1 MTSFT
6 PAGTPNTSHIVFNS
20 GTLDF
25 GAERLVMV
33 DNVDISLEY
42 TLAPLFVLGSIK
54 PQAYNRHTQK
64 ITLTGKLK
72 SFSPALLAMA
82 AGSSTGS
89 APMSILTVDGQPTL
103 LNPVATFFDAT
114 GNQYQYQFS
123 NALFKSS
130 KTSLKMEDYAEF
142 DFEMEASDVTA
153 LSTPSI

>member
-6 PAGTPNTSHIVFNS
+6 APGNPNPSHIVFNS

-33 DNVDISLEY
+33 ENVDISLEY

-64 ITLTGKLK
+64 VTLTGKLK
-72 SFSPALLAMA
+72 SYAPALIAMA
-82 AGSSTGS
+82 AGSSAGS
-89 APMSILTVDGQPTL
+89 APTVITTLDGQPTL
-103 LNPVATFFDAT
+103 LNPVGTFYDAA
-114 GNQYQYQFS
+114 NNEYQYQFS

-130 KTSLKMEDYAEF
+130 KVSLKMEDYAEF
-142 DFEMEASDVTA
+142 DFEMEASDVTI
-153 LSTPSI
+153 LSTPAI